1 MGKNKNKNK
10 NRPARFIARKAKK
23 RYEFVEFESELFE
36 GVFRLPRFTQMS
48 LKAIEELNRDP
59 AAILRFFK
67 EAGVEQTD
75 IDAIASLDGEELA
88 SFMDDWQGGVTI
100 HPKSMG

>member
-1 MGKNKNKNK
+1 MGKNKK
-10 NRPARFIARKAKK
+10 NRPAQVITRKAKK

-59 AAILRFFK
+59 AAILRFLK
-67 EAGVEQTD
+67 EAGVDQAA

-88 SFMDDWQGGVTI
+88 SFMDDWHGSVNI
-100 HPKSMG
+100 HPKSMA